1 MPMPRLF
8 GVFACLLLVLSTFL
22 GQLIMPRPA
31 AAATVTTTSDAELRS
46 GPGYDQPVI
55 GTVLAGAGLAV
66 NGPPENEFY
75 PVTVNGQTGW
85 VHGAVLNFVKDVAP
99 AAETV
104 ATAPE
109 TAAPAPELAAAPTAA
124 EPATVAAAPE
134 GGTAAPVSAWDPQ
147 QVAQEVPIGDHAS
160 TDGQAG
166 DPSTA
171 VTTDG
176 TDGTAPPPAET
187 GATDAA
193 GGADSQASNGADG
206 QISNGGPAVPVAGTD
221 DGAAPVDPA
230 TGTATPPADQGVTSA
245 AATPTPATT
254 PAPALTGNA
263 TVPGGANLFQNP
275 DSSSYVLFWVPAGS
289 TVWRLGE
296 TRNGF
301 VYVDYMAMIGW
312 VPADQLAEPVAVM
325 AEVVPE
331 TAPRAENVRTPRPG
345 SGVAFTTVE
354 LTLRAGPSAN
364 EASLDVVPAGKRVV
378 MTGVME
384 NGFHRVE
391 YRGTLGWVAS
401 DYLSTPPDPT
411 AVPATEPAV
420 GGNNNRNGNRNNN
433 QNNQNYDNT
442 TARNQKSYTRDE
454 IVSIIYAAADRYG
467 QDRAD
472 MLRVA
477 ECESALD
484 PYAVH
489 PSGSYGLFQFIRST
503 WKSTPYGDQSMFDP
517 AANSNAAAWMW
528 AQGRRSEWVC
538 K

>member
-8 GVFACLLLVLSTFL
+8 GVFACLVLVLSTFL

-31 AAATVTTTSDAELRS
+31 AAATVTATSDAELRS
-46 GPGYDQPVI
+46 GPGYDQPVVTMVFA
-55 GTVLAGAGLAV
+55 GTSLAL

-85 VHGAVLNFVKDVAP
+85 IHGAVLHFVKDA
-99 AAETV
+99 
-104 ATAPE
+104 APE
-109 TAAPAPELAAAPTAA
+109 AELAATTPETTAYAADAGAPNQA
-124 EPATVAAAPE
+124 EAAPVAVAPE
-134 GGTAAPVSAWDPQ
+134 SGTAAPVSAWDPQ
-147 QVAQEVPIGDHAS
+147 QAAQEVPVGD
-160 TDGQAG
+160 QAATE
-166 DPSTA
+166 PPPATT
-171 VTTDG
+171 VPTDG
-176 TDGTAPPPAET
+176 TSNTGQPPAD
-187 GATDAA
+187 GAVTNSA
-193 GGADSQASNGADG
+193 NGADG
-206 QISNGGPAVPVAGTD
+206 QISNGAP
-221 DGAAPVDPA
+221 PVDPAATGDGSVPADGA
-230 TGTATPPADQGVTSA
+230 TGTATAPADQGVTSA
-245 AATPTPATT
+245 ATTPVPTTPEPTPA
-254 PAPALTGNA
+254 PTGNA
-263 TVPGGANLFQNP
+263 TVPGGGNLFQNP
-275 DSSSYVLFWVPAGS
+275 DASSYVLFWVPAGS

-301 VYVDYMAMIGW
+301 VHVDYMAMVGW
-312 VPADQLAEPVAVM
+312 MAADQLTEPVAVM

-331 TAPRAENVRTPRPG
+331 TAPRADNVRTPRPG

-354 LTLRAGPSAN
+354 LNLRAGPSAS
-364 EASLDVVPAGKRVV
+364 EASLTVVPAGARVV

-384 NGFHRVE
+384 NGFHRVD
-391 YRGTLGWVAS
+391 YRGTLGWLAS

-411 AVPATEPAV
+411 AVPASDTAV
-420 GGNNNRNGNRNNN
+420 GGRNNNRNNNRNGNRNNN
-433 QNNQNYDNT
+433 RNNNRNSNRNAT
-442 TARNQKSYTRDE
+442 TRNQKSYTRDE
-454 IVSIIYAAADRYG
+454 IISIIYAAADRYG

-489 PSGSYGLFQFIRST
+489 PSGSYGLYQFIRTT

-517 AANSNAAAWMW
+517 TANANAAGWMW